1 MSPRHR
7 PRRCQLSLLGKDSGG
22 PGSAVQSPLLQAD
35 GQQVLYIDDDDT
47 LSQLANRLLTRLGL
61 RVTCFQDA
69 RQALDALHA
78 APRGF
83 DLVITDF
90 NMPRLS
96 GLDVAREV
104 ARLHPGLP
112 VIITSGSLTDDLC
125 TQAAQAGVRGLFNKE
140 RTLEELGDE
149 ALRLLSR

>member
-7 PRRCQLSLLGKDSGG
+7 PRLGPLPLPGEDSGG
-22 PGSAVQSPLLQAD
+22 PGSAAQSPLLQAS
-35 GQQVLYIDDDDT
+35 GQQVLYIDDDET
-47 LSQLANRLLTRLGL
+47 LLQLVHRLLTGLGL

-83 DLVITDF
+83 DLVITDL

-112 VIITSGSLTDDLC
+112 VIISSANLPDELC
-125 TQAAQAGVRGLFNKE
+125 TQAAQAGVSGLYNKVH
-140 RTLEELGDE
+140 TLEALGDE

>member
-1 MSPRHR
+1 MSPRDR

-35 GQQVLYIDDDDT
+35 GQQVLYIDDDET